1 MEMLAGPRK
10 LVTWIYENY
19 YAALFNTCSG
29 IFKIYFKFWKGQESL
44 ASLRRGLSEESCTTL
59 HAPGSEA
66 ESSVGLRGPFIRKGR
81 AGGWKE
87 PARGREQSRHVSVT
101 HYQGTTTWLEWD
113 WTTGVFIFFVLWWQK
128 ERNKRSQLPL
138 KRRDNRKQRPQA
150 KAKPEGTWVRGSW
163 TGRSWKSV
171 KRILEDKTKTLGQGA
186 INDSSHSKARS
197 TSLYTPS
204 KTQTYSLPME

>member
-44 ASLRRGLSEESCTTL
+44 ASLRKGLSEEGCTTL

-87 PARGREQSRHVSVT
+87 PSKGQRAELTRVSDPFSGN
-101 HYQGTTTWLEWD
+101 HNLIRMRL
-113 WTTGVFIFFVLWWQK
+113 WTTGVFIFFVLWRQK
-128 ERNKRSQLPL
+128 ERKKRSQLSL
-138 KRRDNRKQRPQA
+138 KRTRRDKRKQRPQA

-171 KRILEDKTKTLGQGA
+171 KRIPGG
-186 INDSSHSKARS
+186 
-197 TSLYTPS
+197 
-204 KTQTYSLPME
+204 